1 MLNFE
6 TGFYERLFESLDNNS
21 VLMRVDVDGSY
32 RPIWC
37 SREYA
42 EMMEGDCEACIR
54 YESGEVTS
62 AVHPDDKDAVG
73 YLFKNHVTRDGSNS
87 LSIRKSTLKGNEIWV
102 NIHYA
107 FVEEAGEQYA
117 YCTYTD
123 VTELKQSQQQTMA
136 MYRELNRELDALS
149 SQSLAA
155 LRSNLTK
162 GVVEEVHG
170 TDLYDVDK
178 VGAPISDL
186 INIRMAN
193 MPVASDRETYAK
205 VFNLERLKEKYYLGE
220 GPASLVIFS
229 RRQSGRQCFIKY
241 SAAMR
246 KDPVTGD
253 VIVLGVETEYNTQK
267 VSDVLNEQVLAK
279 QYDRVCYIVDETY
292 GVSIGDADNL
302 KKGGIFPKKRD
313 GIYMDYIRERI
324 LPTVPEKEREVVE
337 QALSPR
343 SFAEKLEHEESY
355 TADVT
360 CKIDGE
366 IFHKRFTYYAVD
378 RETKFYIMLQ
388 SDITDVIR
396 EQGEREQTQAAYNSM
411 LDQFNAMADESLAVQ
426 RTNLTTG
433 LIEESRG
440 RDLYDTDYAGG
451 SIAESAR
458 VRSESFLVEGEREKY
473 EETFALDKLLER
485 TSSGKG
491 PATFVGYCR
500 RQSGRQCFVKFSG
513 SASRNP
519 VTGDVIAVGVETEYN
534 TEMVNQVLDEKVL
547 AQQYDMITY
556 IVSGYYGVAIG
567 DAANI
572 AKGSIFPKERNGVY
586 MDYINRQVLPV
597 VPGTAEEKAAVQAAL
612 SLDAIEKSL
621 TESEPYT
628 VDVTCEID
636 GETYH
641 KRFMYYAVD
650 REKRFY
656 LLLKT
661 DMTDVVREQRDRQRE
676 QTIHNSMMEQFNA
689 IADESLT
696 VIRSNMT
703 TGRIEDI
710 RGGDLYP
717 SDYAGNTI
725 MAYAQSRLDNLL
737 IEEDK
742 EKYTT
747 FFDMEKLLERARR
760 GEGPTSLVSY
770 CRRASGRRCFV
781 KFSGSASR
789 NPVTGDVDAFGIETE
804 CDAEMVSDIL
814 NTKILPRQYDMVT
827 YLVKGYYG
835 VVIGDA
841 DNIARGSIFPN
852 KRDGVYMEYIREQVL
867 PVVPEE
873 ERETTANELSLQTVA
888 EKLDAEE
895 SYFVDVACLI
905 DGEIFNKRFTFYTVD
920 KEKEFYILLKSDVT
934 DLLREQRVRNELL
947 TNALREA
954 EQANAAKTS
963 FLSSMSHEIRTPMNA
978 IIGLDSIALSEPNL
992 SAKTREQLEK
1002 IGGSAKHLLS
1012 LINDILD
1019 MSRIESGRMTLKNE
1033 EFSFREMLEQIN
1045 TMINGQCQDKGLTYD
1060 CRITGHVED
1069 YYIGD
1074 DMKLKQVIINILGN
1088 AVKFTPEGGTVSFVV
1103 EPISQFE
1110 DKATIRFIMKDT
1122 GIGMDKAY
1130 LPKIFEAF
1138 SQEDANKANK
1148 YGSTGLGMAITKNI
1162 VEMMNGNIA
1171 VESEKGVGS
1180 TFTVTVTLKKS
1191 DKKARDNGDLRPQ
1204 DMRVLIIDDDPVACE
1219 HARLVLEEVGIV
1231 SDSCFSGKEALELL
1245 RLAYARREAYNLILV
1260 DLKMPE
1266 QNGVEVTRKIR
1277 ALYNGES
1284 TIIILTA
1291 YNWDDIMEEALSA
1304 GVDSFMSKPLF
1315 ASGILEEFRQA
1326 IQRKTTAHEK
1336 IHKADLTGKRV
1347 LLAEDMS
1354 INAEI
1359 MTELL
1364 GMRDMQVEHAENGRI
1379 ALDMFSQSP
1388 ERYYDAILMDVRMP
1402 VMTGL
1407 EATAGIRALPR
1418 SDAKTI
1424 PIIAMTA
1431 NAFDE
1436 DVQRSL
1442 QVGMNAHLSKPV
1454 EPERLY
1460 ETLEILI
1467 QD

>member
-1 MLNFE
+1 MLGFE
-6 TGFYERLFESLDNNS
+6 AGFYEKLFNSLDNNS
-21 VLMRVDVDGSY
+21 VLMRVDADGSY

-42 EMMEGDCEACIR
+42 EMMEGSCEECIR
-54 YESGEVTS
+54 YESGEVTRS
-62 AVHPDDKDAVG
+62 VHPEDRDAVA
-73 YLFKNHVTRDGSNS
+73 YLFQNHVTRDGTNS
-87 LSIRKSTLKGNEIWV
+87 FTIRKYTVQGHEIWV
-102 NIHYA
+102 NVHYA
-107 FVEEAGEQYA
+107 FVKEGEVQYA

-123 VTELKQSQQQTMA
+123 VTELKQSQQQTLA
-136 MYRELNRELDALS
+136 MYQELNKELDALS

-155 LRSNLTK
+155 LRLNLTK

-178 VGAPISDL
+178 AGAPIADL
-186 INIRMAN
+186 LGVRIAN
-193 MPVASDRETYAK
+193 MPLASDRETYMK
-205 VFNLERLKEKYYLGE
+205 VFDLEKLQEKYYLGE

-241 SAAMR
+241 SASMR
-246 KDPVTGD
+246 KDPATGD
-253 VIVLGVETEYNTQK
+253 VIVLGVETEYNAQK
-267 VSDVLNEQVLAK
+267 VADVLNEKVLAK
-279 QYDRVCYIVDETY
+279 QYDMVCYIVDGNY
-292 GVSIGDADNL
+292 GVSIGDAANI
-302 KKGGIFPKKRD
+302 KKGSIFPRQRD
-313 GIYMDYIRERI
+313 GNYMEYLQEQV
-324 LPTVPEKEREVVE
+324 LPVVPENQRQAAED
-337 QALSPR
+337 ALSLSTVMAR
-343 SFAEKLEHEESY
+343 LEGEEAY
-355 TADVT
+355 TVDVS
-360 CKIDGE
+360 CEIGGE
-366 IFHKRFTYYAVD
+366 TFHKRFTYYAVD
-378 RETKFYIMLQ
+378 REAKFYILLK

-411 LDQFNAMADESLAVQ
+411 MDQFNAIADESLAVQ
-426 RTNLTTG
+426 RTNLSTG

-440 RDLYDTDYAGG
+440 RDLYPTDYAGG

-458 VRSESFLVEGEREKY
+458 MRSESFLVEGDREKY
-473 EETFALDKLLER
+473 EETFALDKLLQR
-485 TSSGKG
+485 TSSGQG

-500 RQSGRQCFVKFSG
+500 RASGRQCFVKFSG

-519 VTGDVIAVGVETEYN
+519 VTGDVIAFGVETEYN

-572 AKGSIFPKERNGVY
+572 AKGSIFPRTRNGVY
-586 MDYINRQVLPV
+586 MDYIRGQVLPV
-597 VPGTAEEKAAVQAAL
+597 AAGTAEEKAAVQNAL
-612 SLDAIEKSL
+612 SLETIEENLSR
-621 TESEPYT
+621 SEPYT
-628 VDVTCEID
+628 VDVACEIE
-636 GETYH
+636 GEVYH

-656 LLLKT
+656 ILLKS
-661 DMTDVVREQRDRQRE
+661 DMTAVVREQRERQKQ

-710 RGGDLYP
+710 RGRDLYP
-717 SDYAGNTI
+717 SDYAGNTVA
-725 MAYAQSRLDNLL
+725 AYAQSRLDSFL
-737 IEEDK
+737 IEGDRER
-742 EKYTT
+742 YGAV
-747 FFDMEKLLERARR
+747 FDMEKLLERANR
-760 GEGPTSLVSY
+760 GDGPASMVSY
-770 CRRASGRRCFV
+770 CRRHSGRRCFV

-804 CDAEMVSDIL
+804 CSAEMVSGIL
-814 NTKILPRQYDMVT
+814 NEKILPLQYDMVT
-827 YLVKGYYG
+827 YLVQGYYG

-841 DNIARGSIFPN
+841 ANILRGSIFP
-852 KRDGVYMEYIREQVL
+852 KEREGVYMDYIQEQVL
-867 PVVPEE
+867 PVVVEE
-873 ERETTANELSLQTVA
+873 EREAVRSALSLETVA
-888 EKLDAEE
+888 ETLSRED
-895 SYFVDVACLI
+895 SCSVDVTCEI
-905 DGEIFNKRFTFYTVD
+905 GGEFFNKRFTFYAVNRETS
-920 KEKEFYILLKSDVT
+920 FYILLKSDVT
-934 DLLREQRVRNELL
+934 DVIREQRERTELL
-947 TNALREA
+947 VSALHEA

-978 IIGLDSIALSEPNL
+978 IIGLDSIALSDPNL
-992 SAKTREQLEK
+992 PVRTREQLEK
-1002 IGGSAKHLLS
+1002 IGGSARHLLS

-1045 TMINGQCQDKGLTYD
+1045 TMINGQCQDKGLTYE

-1088 AVKFTPEGGTVSFVV
+1088 AVKFTPEGGTVCFIV
-1103 EPISQFE
+1103 EPVSQFE
-1110 DKATIRFIMKDT
+1110 DKATMRFLMRDT

-1162 VEMMNGNIA
+1162 VEMMNGDIA
-1171 VESEKGVGS
+1171 VKSEKGVGS
-1180 TFTVTVTLKKS
+1180 TFTVTVTLKRS
-1191 DKKARDNGDLRPQ
+1191 DKRAQDSGILRPQ
-1204 DMRVLIIDDDPVACE
+1204 EMRVLIIDDDPVACE
-1219 HARLVLEEVGIV
+1219 HAKLVLEEVGIV
-1231 SDSCFSGKEALELL
+1231 SDFCFSGKEAMDLL
-1245 RLAYARREAYNLILV
+1245 QVAYARREAYNLILV

-1266 QNGVEVTRKIR
+1266 QDGVEVTRRIR
-1277 ALYNGES
+1277 ELYNGES

-1291 YNWDDIMEEALSA
+1291 YSWDDIMEEALAA
-1304 GVDSFMSKPLF
+1304 GVDTFMSKPLF
-1315 ASGILEEFRQA
+1315 ASEVLKEFQQA
-1326 IQRKTTAHEK
+1326 IQRKHAVPEEVHR
-1336 IHKADLTGKRV
+1336 ADLAGRRI
-1347 LLAEDMS
+1347 LLAEDMF

-1359 MTELL
+1359 MLELL
-1364 GMRDMQVEHAENGRI
+1364 GMREMEVDHAENGQI
-1379 ALDMFSQSP
+1379 AVEKFAQSP
-1388 ERYYDAILMDVRMP
+1388 EGYYDAILMDVRMP

-1407 EATAGIRALPR
+1407 EATAAIRAMDRP
-1418 SDAKTI
+1418 DAKTV

-1454 EPERLY
+1454 EPDRLY
-1460 ETLEILI
+1460 EALEILI